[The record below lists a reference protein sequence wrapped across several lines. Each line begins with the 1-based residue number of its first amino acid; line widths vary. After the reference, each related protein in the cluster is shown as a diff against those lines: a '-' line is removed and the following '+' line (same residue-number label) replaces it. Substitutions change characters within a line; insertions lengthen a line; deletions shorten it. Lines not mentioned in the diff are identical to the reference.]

1 MGSLLLKICLAK
13 VTAGDPAI
21 RQAAELIRR
30 GGLVV
35 FPTETVYGLGANALD
50 REAVLRIFEAK
61 RRPAWD
67 PIIVHA
73 CSIEMAKSLVR
84 EWPEAAQKLAACFMP
99 GPLTLLLPKQDIIP
113 DACTAGREKVGIRI
127 PAHPVALALIEAAGV
142 PIAAPSAN
150 RFGGASP
157 TTASHVQRDLDGRI
171 DAILDAG
178 PSEIGVESTVIDIT
192 ARPPMIYR
200 PGGISRE
207 QIEFVLGPVRLA
219 AREIRGGV
227 PPESLESPGLGIR
240 HYAPRATLVL
250 VDDERAMAIAT
261 EQLVARGEHVGLML
275 PDGWLPFSRKVDP
288 MKQPGAGS
296 PANADISVRWG
307 DSQSGGDG
315 SGIQQPENCS
325 SVTEVRQCVV
335 FSWGKFDQLPM
346 LAARLYA
353 GLRWL
358 DEHRVTVI
366 LCPIPPATGIGLAI
380 LDRLRK
386 AAARPTSDPSRES
399 TR

>member
-1 MGSLLLKICLAK
+1 MRSLLLKTSFAN
-13 VTAGDPAI
+13 VTVDDPAI
-21 RQAAELIRR
+21 RQAAAIIRH
-30 GGLVV
+30 GGLVA

-61 RRPAWD
+61 QRPAWD

-73 CSIEMAKSLVR
+73 CSMEMAKTLVR
-84 EWPEAAQKLAACFMP
+84 AWPEAAQKLSACFMP
-99 GPLTLLLPKQDIIP
+99 GPLTLLLPKHDIIP

-150 RFGGASP
+150 RFGGTSP
-157 TTASHVQRDLDGRI
+157 TTAAHVQRDLDGRI

-178 PSEIGVESTVIDIT
+178 PAEIGVESTVIDIT
-192 ARPPMIYR
+192 AQPPIIYR

-207 QIEFVLGPVRLA
+207 QIEFVIGPVRLA
-219 AREIRGGV
+219 AREIRGDA

-250 VDDERAMAIAT
+250 VDNERAMAIAIQ
-261 EQLVARGEHVGLML
+261 QLVARGEHVGLML
-275 PDGWLPFSRKVDP
+275 PDGWLS
-288 MKQPGAGS
+288 AGQLH
-296 PANADISVRWG
+296 G
-307 DSQSGGDG
+307 
-315 SGIQQPENCS
+315 
-325 SVTEVRQCVV
+325 CVV

-358 DEHRVTVI
+358 DEHQATI
-366 LCPIPPATGIGLAI
+366 IICPIPPAIGIGLAI
-380 LDRLRK
+380 VDRLRK
-386 AAARPTSDPSRES
+386 AAK
-399 TR
+399 